1 MNKYYWTGYLP
12 QPSSRKISDMENVL
26 AVRPSNHEPSRELY
40 FMYRNLYKTH
50 GDKIWLDRHHLRYD
64 ITVIPPGIINGEFTK
79 TKGHYHP
86 ADPAGHPYPEVY
98 EVLSGSAY
106 YLLQRRDH
114 KYVLLIPAHK
124 GDKVLIPPGYGH
136 VTINPTKEE
145 LVMANLV
152 SNDFESEYNEINSMH
167 GAAYYYFRKE
177 GWIPNENYEK
187 RIPMHVVLPKP
198 LPKLGLIEGRSLY
211 DMIGTT
217 DTLDVMNRPED
228 FIDVIGEFY
237 GDKIIK

>member
-1 MNKYYWTGYLP
+1 
-12 QPSSRKISDMENVL
+12 
-26 AVRPSNHEPSRELY
+26 
-40 FMYRNLYKTH
+40 
-50 GDKIWLDRHHLRYD
+50 
-64 ITVIPPGIINGEFTK
+64 
-79 TKGHYHP
+79 
-86 ADPAGHPYPEVY
+86 
-98 EVLSGSAY
+98 
-106 YLLQRRDH
+106 
-114 KYVLLIPAHK
+114 
-124 GDKVLIPPGYGH
+124 
-136 VTINPTKEE
+136 
-145 LVMANLV
+145 
-152 SNDFESEYNEINSMH
+152 ESEYNEINSMH